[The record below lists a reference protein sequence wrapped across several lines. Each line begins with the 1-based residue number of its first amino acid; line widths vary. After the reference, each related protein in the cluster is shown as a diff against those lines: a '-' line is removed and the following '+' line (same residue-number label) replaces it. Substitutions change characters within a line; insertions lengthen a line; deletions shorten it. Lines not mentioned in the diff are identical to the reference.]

1 MAEEKQ
7 YQSLY
12 RKYRPQGPSEVLGQE
27 HVIRGLMGAVR
38 EGRLAHAFLFCGP
51 RGTGKTSTARIL
63 AKMVNCEHGPTPEP
77 CGVCDQ
83 CVSIRDG
90 QHLDVVEIDAASHGG
105 VDDARDLRE
114 KAPTAPVQ
122 GREKVYI
129 IDEAQRLSRE
139 AFDALLKVFEEPPVG
154 VRFILATTEPHKMP
168 ATIIGRT
175 QRFDFRR
182 LPAENITE
190 LLQRVAKEE
199 DMTLTDDAAQSIAR
213 QTEGSARD
221 ALSLLDQASV
231 LGAGKID
238 DAVIALLI
246 GSGRTDV
253 QYALGDAVAVGDAKG
268 VFELVNG
275 LVQQGQDIRHVTS
288 EVLSHFRNLLLVRT
302 APGQHDLLDV
312 SDEEAERLGVQAG
325 KYSAPELARIIAL
338 LLAAQT
344 DMRWTTSPR
353 LSLELALV
361 RATIPEADEQPA
373 GLVSRLERL
382 ERIAGVTAPAN
393 AAPPAAAPAAA
404 PPSPPT
410 LPVASEPA
418 PEPAAPKS
426 RTRSAA
432 KQPTPAAPTSAEK
445 PVLGAGTS
453 AVDISM
459 LRAEWPALVQQL
471 RASGKQVLAANLEVA
486 TPAVFDGETLELVFP
501 PDRLFGVKKVEER
514 EQDLRAVLD
523 ALFGISPRI
532 RCVVREA
539 HTGSIDVDDEP
550 APSEEEA
557 LARLT
562 SELGATPSPTAE
574 GGS

>member
-1 MAEEKQ
+1 
-7 YQSLY
+7 
-12 RKYRPQGPSEVLGQE
+12 
-27 HVIRGLMGAVR
+27 
-38 EGRLAHAFLFCGP
+38 
-51 RGTGKTSTARIL
+51 
-63 AKMVNCEHGPTPEP
+63 
-77 CGVCDQ
+77 VCDQ
-83 CVSIRDG
+83 CVSIREG

-288 EVLSHFRNLLLVRT
+288 ETLSHFRNLLLLRT

-382 ERIAGVTAPAN
+382 ERIAGVTASPG
-393 AAPPAAAPAAA
+393 AA
-404 PPSPPT
+404 PPSAAPSAAAESAPT
-410 LPVASEPA
+410 LPEASVR
-418 PEPAAPKS
+418 EPAAPKS
-426 RTRSAA
+426 RSTAN
-432 KQPTPAAPTSAEK
+432 KAAPADETSAEK

-453 AVDISM
+453 AVDVSM

-523 ALFGISPRI
+523 ALFGISPRV

-539 HTGSIDVDDEP
+539 HTGTIDVDDEP
-550 APSEEEA
+550 PPSEEEA